1 LNAGH
6 ENSSAE
12 RLLNTSASPTRAPTL
27 RTIRRGFDYAGDCH
41 PEFHFLVS
49 DGMSSDDH
57 DAGLARLLG
66 GAAQNLGQHLAR
78 QSRLRPAYD
87 VQRGAR
93 RPAHR
98 IDVRESALAA
108 EICP

>member
-1 LNAGH
+1 VPSGLAQH
-6 ENSSAE
+6 ERIADPRADVAYDSA
-12 RLLNTSASPTRAPTL
+12 R
-27 RTIRRGFDYAGDCH
+27 IDHAGDCH
-41 PEFHFLVS
+41 PELHFLVS

-78 QSRLRPAYD
+78 QSCLRPAYD

-98 IDVRESALAA
+98 IDVGERVGGGNLFRR
-108 EICP
+108 